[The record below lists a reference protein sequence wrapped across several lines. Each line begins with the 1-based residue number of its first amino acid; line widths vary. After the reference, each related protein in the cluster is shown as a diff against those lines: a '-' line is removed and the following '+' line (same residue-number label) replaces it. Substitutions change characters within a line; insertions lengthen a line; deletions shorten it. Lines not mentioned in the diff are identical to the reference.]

1 MAHAQPS
8 QHDTGPC
15 HVGLDPTGLATD
27 AKDILAWSQRRDE
40 DAFARLVERHVG
52 LVAAACRRHLG
63 HGQAADDATQ
73 ATMIILARRAGAIR
87 DPARLGPW
95 LYGVALHVCRTSIRA
110 AGRRSRHE
118 RKAAI
123 GPGLPQSS
131 QTADDAQWD
140 ELRPH
145 LDAALASLSTPQRE
159 AVVCH
164 LLEGKSQ
171 DEVARQLGISK
182 DAFRKRVEYALM
194 KLRGWFAGRGLATGV
209 AILVAGL
216 ESEAAAVEPV
226 LVGDCVQAGIN
237 PSGSVA
243 DLAASAER
251 SKLGILMLCAAAAL
265 LLLAGSW
272 AILVS
277 GRIPESPAAASS
289 PVPPDEAPPWL
300 DADFSRP
307 LADFARAEASGR
319 PVAESRDPVGLT
331 RHLDEG
337 WRTMHP
343 RLRITLAEDG
353 GPPSRAAIVLTGA
366 ARASPTSMIAWLA
379 GAGRYHGLPGSALR
393 RPDQSAMPPKLHDE
407 WVRLS
412 FGCDPD
418 RLPRLSDLLSDLC
431 PFSLRK
437 LSDHPAAAILEFIVE
452 TRKKPEL
459 DRLALAWSGD
469 LTVIVTPG
477 PAGPGISVV
486 AGLRTRPDS
495 ALITSLVSG
504 ILDMRPIQAP
514 EGVRS
519 AWQTSFLDQTWTV
532 LMADRRIVVTTAD
545 DAHALLAS
553 AATAPGP
560 AADVRL
566 EVDFPRIVAGRARY
580 PDLLPQL
587 AQWIMYPDLPGLL
600 SAWDEP
606 GRTPTI
612 AIWLG
617 VDGKHGPALPLS
629 LAPWSMAWTA
639 TPGGCTAAETGP
651 LLLSTM
657 LAACA
662 TDIAE
667 ADAVAETKDARE
679 RSEIAAIWRQ
689 HRSRLAAIRAI
700 RPYLFKGTPPPEP
713 VRESMRPWFA
723 GELPTDLQLKSF
735 GSSPVRRTP
744 CSLVSAVYVAAAS
757 PEVAVWKTDGVLL
770 WSSTLGDGWS
780 VGIVGDPAGVPENI
794 PLTLSAMG
802 DGVTK
807 GVLGNAV
814 GLIRTSEL
822 TAVTPDSF

>member
-1 MAHAQPS
+1 MVHAQPS
-8 QHDTGPC
+8 HHDTGPC
-15 HVGLDPTGLATD
+15 HVGSDRTGLATD

-95 LYGVALHVCRTSIRA
+95 LYGVALHVCRTSKRA

-131 QTADDAQWD
+131 QTANDAQWD

-145 LDAALASLSTPQRE
+145 LDAALASLSIPQRE

-194 KLRGWFAGRGLATGV
+194 KLRGWFAGRGLVTGV

-216 ESEAAAVEPV
+216 ESEAAAVESG
-226 LVGDCVQAGIN
+226 LVGDCVRAGIN
-237 PSGSVA
+237 PSGPVA

-251 SKLGILMLCAAAAL
+251 SKLGILKLCAAAL

-272 AILVS
+272 AILVF
-277 GRIPESPAAASS
+277 GRIPESPAAASR

-307 LADFARAEASGR
+307 LADFARAEASGP

-353 GPPSRAAIVLTGA
+353 APPSRAAIVLTGA

-379 GAGRYHGLPGSALR
+379 GAGRYHGLPGPALR
-393 RPDQSAMPPKLHDE
+393 RLDRSAMPPKLHDE
-407 WVRLS
+407 WMRLS

-418 RLPRLSDLLSDLC
+418 RLPRLSGLMSDLC

-452 TRKKPEL
+452 TRKRPEL

-486 AGLRTRPDS
+486 AGLRMQPDS

-504 ILDMRPIQAP
+504 ILDLRPIQAP

-532 LMADRRIVVTTAD
+532 LIADRRIVVTTAD

-553 AATAPGP
+553 AATVPGP
-560 AADVRL
+560 AADLRL

-600 SAWDEP
+600 SAWDVP
-606 GRTPTI
+606 GRIPAI
-612 AIWLG
+612 AAWLG

-629 LAPWSMAWTA
+629 LAPWSMEWTA

-662 TDIAE
+662 TGIAE
-667 ADAVAETKDARE
+667 ADAVAETRDACE
-679 RSEIAAIWRQ
+679 RSEIAAAWTR
-689 HRSRLAAIRAI
+689 HRSRLAAIRAF
-700 RPYLFKGTPPPEP
+700 RPHLFKGTHPPES
-713 VRESMRPWFA
+713 VREGLRPWFA
-723 GELPTDLQLKSF
+723 GEVPTDLQLKSL
-735 GSSPVRRTP
+735 GTWAHARTP
-744 CSLVSAVYVAAAS
+744 CSLVSAVYVAATS
-757 PEVAVWKTDGVLL
+757 SEVAVWKTDGVLL
-770 WSSTLGDGWS
+770 WSSSLGDGWTA
-780 VGIVGDPAGVPENI
+780 GIVGDPAGVPDNL
-794 PLTLSAMG
+794 PLTRTALG
-802 DGVTK
+802 EGVSV

-822 TAVTPDSF
+822 TAVNPDSF